1 MSKYTFKN
9 TLTPFYLETSSVRG
23 RMVCLHTLP
32 MDIIKRHNYPNVI
45 NHVLAELITLGITL
59 CNTFKFE
66 GIFTLQVQGAK
77 AAPISFLVVD
87 VDSKGNVRAC
97 ANYRDDKI
105 AALTGQN
112 PTLPE
117 LLGDGYLAFTIDQ
130 GEHTDRYQGIVELSG
145 VTLRECLQH
154 YFKQSEQLETTF
166 YLTLTEDFEACA
178 IMLQKLPF
186 DAEKDVDSYDEW
198 FTAVALLSTI
208 KPQEA
213 LSLTPPE
220 LLHRLFWQE
229 SLRIDENK
237 QLQFKCRCSKDKI
250 EDVLTTLSHEEKIAV
265 AKEGMIYVS
274 CDYCGEKYEFD
285 VDDVKKNND

>member
-1 MSKYTFKN
+1 MPKNTLKN

-23 RMVCLHTLP
+23 RMVRLQSLP
-32 MDIIKRHNYPNVI
+32 IDIIKRHNYPNVI
-45 NHVLAELITLGITL
+45 NHVLAELIALGITL

-77 AAPISFLVVD
+77 DAPVSFLVVD

-97 ANYRDDKI
+97 ANYKDDKI
-105 AALTGQN
+105 AAFTGQH

-166 YLTLTEDFEACA
+166 YLTITESLEACA

-186 DAEKDVDSYDEW
+186 DAEKDIDAYDQW
-198 FTAVALLSTI
+198 FTAIALLATI
-208 KPQEA
+208 KTQEA
-213 LSLTPPE
+213 LTLDPKE

-229 SLRIDENK
+229 GLVIDDEK
-237 QLQFKCRCSKDKI
+237 QLQFKCRCSRDKI
-250 EDVLTTLSHEEKIAV
+250 EGVLVTLSHDEKVAV
-265 AKEGMIYVS
+265 AKDGVIYVS
-274 CDYCGEKYEFD
+274 CDYCGEKYAFD
-285 VDDVKKNND
+285 VADKNLN